1 LFLIFKNLK
10 NENKNNRKNPS
21 RLWKISENF
30 SENSGKKSFQIGPSK
45 REDAFFGL
53 LEKLW
58 MQCGRSGGAMQR

>member
-1 LFLIFKNLK
+1 MKIKIIEKIRVGFGKFRKIFGKF
-10 NENKNNRKNPS
+10 R
-21 RLWKISENF
+21 
-30 SENSGKKSFQIGPSK
+30 KKSFQIGPSK